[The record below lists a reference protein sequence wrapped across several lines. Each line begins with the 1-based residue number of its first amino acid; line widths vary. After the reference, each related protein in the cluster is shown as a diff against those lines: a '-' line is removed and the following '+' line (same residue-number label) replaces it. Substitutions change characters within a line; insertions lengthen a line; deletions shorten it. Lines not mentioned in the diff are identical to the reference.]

1 MSRLHFSDPA
11 ILNSFKIWQ
20 RLFRDNMREWWIPI
34 FGRTK
39 KQFAWE
45 ILDWIF
51 PPSCCGCGIKG
62 AVICPSCR
70 KSLTLLRRTC
80 LPKICGKPFD
90 PLDRC
95 KTCRSQEMRFT
106 SARAAFLY
114 QGIVREAIHQ
124 LKYSGNL
131 EFTGICKLFIICI
144 LKAKLGTGFCN
155 RRSVVKGKNERAP
168 SLIESEWIAKPLAK
182 AIRKPYLKGA
192 LRKKQDTDSQVG
204 LGRTERIEN
213 LRGAFQ
219 AEPILVR
226 GKNILVIDDVM
237 TTGSTFNECA
247 GTCKKH
253 PVRKTFFA

>member
-1 MSRLHFSDPA
+1 MVNTHLRQNQKT
-11 ILNSFKIWQ
+11 I
-20 RLFRDNMREWWIPI
+20 
-34 FGRTK
+34 
-39 KQFAWE
+39 AWE

-70 KSLTLLRRTC
+70 KSLTLLEEPVC
-80 LPKICGKPFD
+80 QICGKPFD
-90 PLDRC
+90 PLDGC

-131 EFTGICKLFIICI
+131 EISQVFANYLLSVY
-144 LKAKLGTGFCN
+144 LKQNWEPDFVIAVPLSKE
-155 RRSVVKGKNERAP
+155 KMNERGFNQ
-168 SLIESEWIAKPLAK
+168 SEWIAKPLAK

-226 GKNILVIDDVM
+226 GKNILIIDDVM

-247 GTCKKH
+247 GTLKASGAKDVFCLSVATTDSLKD
-253 PVRKTFFA
+253 